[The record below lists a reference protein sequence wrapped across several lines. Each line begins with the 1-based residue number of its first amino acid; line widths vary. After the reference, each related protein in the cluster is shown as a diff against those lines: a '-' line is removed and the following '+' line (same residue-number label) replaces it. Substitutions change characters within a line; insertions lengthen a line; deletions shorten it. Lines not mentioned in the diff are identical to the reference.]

1 MNITYAGSRRDAELQ
16 RIVDNQAYIYIE
28 PAGIVRVDKCRLIG
42 VDDEKDNANARSV
55 NNKLCDNG

>member
-16 RIVDNQAYIYIE
+16 RIVDNQAYIYLE

-42 VDDEKDNANARSV
+42 VDDADKATGKRDRE
-55 NNKLCDNG
+55 NKKTN